1 MLRMVT
7 ARSTAHRR
15 SVSGRTCEAMSNRVF
30 GESSGALRGGRHGL
44 VPTVYDSSLGLDL
57 IRLERG
63 GRLLLTDTGGDADLL
78 LYAFAG
84 AGSLAVE
91 DETHELRANAAALVL
106 AGEGAALVAG
116 PDGLA
121 AICAAVGPDVDLHAP
136 LGRRETVARAL
147 DADSAR
153 ATGSR
158 AIEILVGPGNG
169 SARATLF
176 VGHVP
181 PGRAPWHFHLYDEL
195 VWIADGPG
203 QLHLDGGVE
212 ELAAGSAFRLR
223 PREVHIVENTR
234 AEDDLTLV
242 GIFMPAGS
250 PSAAYLT
257 SDVAAEYRFS
267 G

>member
-1 MLRMVT
+1 
-7 ARSTAHRR
+7 
-15 SVSGRTCEAMSNRVF
+15 MSNRVLA
-30 GESSGALRGGRHGL
+30 ESNHGGRSGRRVL
-44 VPTVYDSSLGLDL
+44 VPAIDDSSLELDL
-57 IRLERG
+57 IRLERR
-63 GRLLLTDTGGDADLL
+63 GRLLLTDAGGSADLL

-84 AGSLAVE
+84 AGSLSVE
-91 DETHELRANAAALVL
+91 DETHELPADAAALVP
-106 AGEGAALVAG
+106 AGERAALEAG

-136 LGRRETVARAL
+136 LGRRDIVARAQ

-158 AIEILVGPGNG
+158 PFEILLGPGNG
-169 SARATLF
+169 SARTTLF

-203 QLHLDGGVE
+203 RLHLDGGVE
-212 ELAAGSAFRLR
+212 EIPTGSAFRLR
-223 PREVHIVENTR
+223 PREVHIVENAR
-234 AEDDLTLV
+234 AEGDLTLV
-242 GIFMPAGS
+242 GIFTPAGS